1 MTDNWNSQASGPTNQ
16 LTPTL
21 TSSCKKCLLDNNCL
35 QNSTPE
41 SRFGPNVGWATVC
54 NNVPDRWLTTCTGT
68 LQSFAS
74 ASRGRRSDLHMQIL
88 EALPC
93 FSDVFSYCFSQQTR
107 ASCTPGSILLFG
119 SCFLESLG
127 QQREHKH
134 THDSCIRSC
143 SNSLR
148 VSHNTAELT
157 LPMTVSTDNCFK
169 WNSDW
174 EKKAPFSMS
183 VKQERTK
190 TPSRIN
196 YFGDYAKH
204 FSNIWT

>member
-68 LQSFAS
+68 LQSFAF

-93 FSDVFSYCFSQQTR
+93 FSDVFSYCFSQQTEPAALLVQYCYLGPAFSSPW
-107 ASCTPGSILLFG
+107 ASRGSTSTLTIPALG
-119 SCFLESLG
+119 AAATHSVFLIT
-127 QQREHKH
+127 QQSWHYQWQSAQ
-134 THDSCIRSC
+134 T
-143 SNSLR
+143 
-148 VSHNTAELT
+148 
-157 LPMTVSTDNCFK
+157 TVSSETQIG
-169 WNSDW
+169 
-174 EKKAPFSMS
+174 KK
-183 VKQERTK
+183 
-190 TPSRIN
+190 
-196 YFGDYAKH
+196 KH
-204 FSNIWT
+204 LFQCLSNRKGQKPQAE

>member
-1 MTDNWNSQASGPTNQ
+1 MTDNWNSQASGPTSQ

-68 LQSFAS
+68 LQSFAF

-88 EALPC
+88 EVLPC

-183 VKQERTK
+183 VKQQRTK